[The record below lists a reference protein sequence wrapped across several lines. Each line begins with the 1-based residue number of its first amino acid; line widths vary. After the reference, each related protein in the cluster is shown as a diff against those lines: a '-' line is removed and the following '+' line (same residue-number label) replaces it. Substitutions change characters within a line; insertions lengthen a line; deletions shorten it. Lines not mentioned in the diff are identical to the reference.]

1 MKKASKVLGIIALV
15 RNIIGWFVAS
25 FGFALAVIISFA
37 PIGLIIYG
45 FEAGGFQALL
55 EYLQKTVTE
64 WQPEHTQAC
73 LLLLITVLV
82 APLTAALQSLFL
94 YELGKQTVITAS
106 SAVFVM
112 KMSTAHDGFERRSA
126 SPFAIVVGAYRL
138 YEGSYLWGIVSLLAG
153 IFAANSL
160 TPEEKKEIADKKAA
174 KAQAKV
180 EEAKAKEAKKAEAKP
195 VEEKKVEAKPL
206 LEKEPEGKK
215 VAPKKE
221 EKPAEESGKKPA
233 AKKPAAKEESGKKPA
248 AKK

>member
-25 FGFALAVIISFA
+25 FGFVFAVILSFA

-138 YEGSYLWGIVSLLAG
+138 YEASYLWGIVSLLAG

-180 EEAKAKEAKKAEAKP
+180 EEAKAKEAKK
-195 VEEKKVEAKPL
+195 VEAKPL

-215 VAPKKE
+215 VTPKKE

-233 AKKPAAKEESGKKPA
+233 DKKPAAKEESGKKPA